1 MQKRTIL
8 FVDDSASIRELVK
21 LNLQQEGYQVLLAED
36 GVDALAKMNGR
47 KIHLVITDLHMPN
60 MNGME
65 LIGEIRKKEGYAYIP
80 ILFLTTE
87 TQTELKVEAKKK
99 GATGWITKPFD
110 HDKLM
115 RTIKKVLR

>member
-1 MQKRTIL
+1 MQKTIL

-21 LNLQQEGYQVLLAED
+21 LNLQQEGFDVVLAED
-36 GVDALAKMNGR
+36 GIDALNKLDDR

-65 LIGEIRKKEGYAYIP
+65 LITEIRKREAYAYIP

-87 TQTELKVEAKKK
+87 TQTQFKLEAKKK
-99 GATGWITKPFD
+99 GATGWIVKPFD
-110 HDKLM
+110 HDKLI
-115 RTIKKVLR
+115 RTVKKVIR

>member
-1 MQKRTIL
+1 MEKTIL

-21 LNLQQEGYQVLLAED
+21 LNLQQAGYRVVLAED
-36 GVDALAKMNGR
+36 GKDALLKLDGQ

-65 LIGEIRKKEGYAYIP
+65 LIGEIRKREAYAYIP

-87 TQTELKVEAKKK
+87 TQTQFKLEAKKK
-99 GATGWITKPFD
+99 GATGWITKPFN
-110 HDKLM
+110 HDKLIH
-115 RTIKKVLR
+115 TVKKVLR